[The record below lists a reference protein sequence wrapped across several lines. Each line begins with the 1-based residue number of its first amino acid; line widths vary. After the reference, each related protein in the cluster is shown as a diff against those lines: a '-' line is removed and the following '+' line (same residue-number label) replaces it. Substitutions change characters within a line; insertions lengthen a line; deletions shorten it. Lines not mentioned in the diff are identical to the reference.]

1 MAMVAER
8 CVAAGRLGGCLV
20 PTGEREHRSLEVHG
34 REGGGVIV
42 VERTSGPL
50 TGEVYQ
56 VPRHVHG
63 IVADGAATRVVG
75 ELLGMARAA
84 KEDGSPAAEEAF
96 GLVDLLDE
104 LDARGLRYAYFSEY
118 GGSVVWRPARLR
130 GPA

>member
-1 MAMVAER
+1 MAMVVEG
-8 CVAAGRLGGCLV
+8 CKAGRYARGW
-20 PTGEREHRSLEVHG
+20 PASAGERESRSLEVRG

-63 IVADGAATRVVG
+63 IVADEVVSAAVG
-75 ELLGMARAA
+75 ELLGMARAT
-84 KEDGSPAAEEAF
+84 KTRDGTEAADAF

-104 LDARGLRYAYFSEY
+104 LDARGLRYAYFSECD
-118 GGSVVWRPARLR
+118 GSVVWRPAMRR